1 MAGGSMVRGGV
12 AGLRSRGILSPCL
25 CTIDCGMPPQGSLYI
40 STEAWRSFR
49 CKVVSSSGVKTQR
62 RGGIPTWPCRRILP
76 MEKKA
81 AEEEELATQIAWDL
95 RVGLSWSEAEASRQG
110 TALSQLPHASA
121 LSSLEPGSC
130 SSAMEGKMY
139 CCPHG
144 ESTFVLFY
152 ILCFCSVSPQI
163 WEDLGP
169 WRTSSPIS
177 WKNPCEFSVVWTC
190 VKYLFS

>member
-1 MAGGSMVRGGV
+1 MVRGGV
-12 AGLRSRGILSPCL
+12 AGLRSRVMLSPCL

-49 CKVVSSSGVKTQR
+49 CKVCRAPEWKHREGVGSLHDPAEEFYQWKEGCR
-62 RGGIPTWPCRRILP
+62 RGGACYTNC
-76 MEKKA
+76 
-81 AEEEELATQIAWDL
+81 L
-95 RVGLSWSEAEASRQG
+95 RSQSWALLVWSWSRQG

-121 LSSLEPGSC
+121 LSSLEPSSC

-152 ILCFCSVSPQI
+152 ILCFCSVSPS
-163 WEDLGP
+163 DLRRLGA
-169 WRTSSPIS
+169 R
-177 WKNPCEFSVVWTC
+177 KNFFPN
-190 VKYLFS
+190 